1 MKRYYISAFITAT
14 VIFTFNSLTVMADG
28 VEVVRDIDKQ
38 SFTLSGISEP
48 LSVIR
53 AVVVSPGNEYS
64 DLKGAE
70 NPFDIV
76 KYQTEFDAGEDGSF
90 TFEVELN
97 SQSGV
102 YTAYIAIGDTLSE
115 VNLEYVNSE
124 GYSDLIKALNVADDI
139 KAFIDQ
145 NREGLGFFLSLY
157 DEVNKDKVCDMIKK
171 KMPLSENDIKECID
185 VFNSSVIAQ
194 AINEGKADG
203 VKDYSDKL
211 TILSENSEVGVWYSK
226 VNPTDVDLK
235 IKKDFN
241 SIDEFYS
248 ALTEAVVL
256 SVIKTP
262 DGYLNVKK
270 VISDFK
276 KEIGI
281 SSQSKEDRI
290 YKDLAGKSFDSYSE
304 LKSEYQKLLKKY
316 SANGGGSSSG
326 GGGGGGNSGT
336 GTVKHPTVEKET
348 LTPIPKKHFS
358 DMDGALW
365 ASEACEFLAEK
376 GILSGKS
383 DGVFAPND
391 KITRE
396 EFVTI
401 IARAFSLKKYT
412 DNNSFSDLTENDWCY
427 EYVLAANQNGVIQG
441 VTENSFGK
449 GMNITRQDMA
459 TILYRVIGL
468 NGLNNDIQTNNVT
481 FTDESEIS
489 DYAKEAV
496 SYLASAGIINGMD
509 DGSFCGRD
517 NASRAQA
524 AQMIYKVL
532 KSMEG

>member
-115 VNLEYVNSE
+115 VNLEYVNPV
-124 GYSDLIKALNVADDI
+124 GYSHVINALNGSADIEDYI
-139 KAFIDQ
+139 AQ
-145 NREGLGFFLSLY
+145 NRNELGFFLSLY
-157 DEVNKDKVCDMIKK
+157 DEVNKEKVCDMIKN
-171 KMPLSENDIKECID
+171 KMPLPENDIEKCID
-185 VFNSSVIAQ
+185 IFNSSVIAE

-203 VKDYSDKL
+203 VRDYSDKL
-211 TILSENSEVGVWYSK
+211 IILSESSEVGKWYNK
-226 VNPTDVDLK
+226 LKPTDVDSKL
-235 IKKDFN
+235 KKDFN
-241 SIDEFYS
+241 NVNDFNS
-248 ALTEAVVL
+248 ALTEAIVL

-276 KEIGI
+276 TEIGI
-281 SSQSKEDRI
+281 SSPSSDDRI
-290 YKDLAGKSFDSYSE
+290 YKDLAGKSFSSYSD
-304 LKSEYQKLLKKY
+304 LKAEYQKLLKKY
-316 SANGGGSSSG
+316 SDSGSSNSS

-481 FTDESEIS
+481 FTDESKIS